1 MLPCLLLYHRPRGYS
16 DYHKK
21 ERRCLFLG
29 TERTSVIFVY
39 DITDPTAPTFESV
52 VRPPQSGGVE
62 TRLTA
67 PEGIS
72 YERLATYRGCLH
84 VNRSRPSSKLLR

>member
-1 MLPCLLLYHRPRGYS
+1 MLPHRPRGYTIQHHHKHDD
-16 DYHKK
+16 DYHPS

-39 DITDPTAPTFESV
+39 DITDPTSPFFQSV
-52 VRPPQSGGVE
+52 ARPPQTNSTNVA

-67 PEGIS
+67 PEGMT
-72 YERLATYRGCLH
+72 YER
-84 VNRSRPSSKLLR
+84 